1 MRFSEI
7 TLGNSAKQKMK
18 KLNWNNIRF
27 VLMLMAVVFLYAFGL
42 ERNKKRMVSAP
53 HIEFVGESRLFITED
68 SVNKLL
74 IENFGAEKTI
84 TKENLVLK
92 KLESVLINHPIIE
105 DAEVFVTTKGDLK
118 AQVKQKTPVARFY
131 NTESSFYIDYQGNTM
146 PLSNNFSAR
155 VPLVTAQITQE
166 NKEELTRLLRYIY
179 DDEFLKKNI
188 TGIEVQS
195 DKNILMK
202 NRNYNYSIDFGKPE
216 DIEQKFNNYKAF
228 FQKASQDSLI
238 EKYSRINLRF
248 TKQVVCTKN
257 E

>member
-1 MRFSEI
+1 
-7 TLGNSAKQKMK
+7 
-18 KLNWNNIRF
+18 
-27 VLMLMAVVFLYAFGL
+27 MLIAVVFLYAFGL
-42 ERNKKRMVSAP
+42 ERNKKRIVSAP
-53 HIEFVGESRLFITED
+53 EIEFVGESKLFITED

-74 IENFGAEKTI
+74 IENFGPEKTI
-84 TKENLVLK
+84 AKENLVLK

-105 DAEVFVTTKGDLK
+105 KAEVFVTTKGELK
-118 AQVKQKTPVARFY
+118 AQVKQKTPVARVY
-131 NTESSFYIDYQGNTM
+131 NNESSFYIDYQGNTM

-155 VPLVTAQITQE
+155 VPLVSAPTNPE
-166 NKEELTRLLRYIY
+166 NKEEFTRLLRYIH

-188 TGIEVQS
+188 TGIEVLS
-195 DKNILMK
+195 DESILLK
-202 NRNYNYSIDFGKPE
+202 NRNYNYSIDFGKPQ

-238 EKYSRINLRF
+238 EKYSKINLRF

>member
-1 MRFSEI
+1 
-7 TLGNSAKQKMK
+7 
-18 KLNWNNIRF
+18 
-27 VLMLMAVVFLYAFGL
+27 MLMALVFLYAFGL
-42 ERNKKRMVSAP
+42 ERNKKRIVSAP
-53 HIEFVGESRLFITED
+53 EIEFVGESKLFITED

-74 IENFGAEKTI
+74 IENFGPEKTI
-84 TKENLVLK
+84 AKENLVLK

-105 DAEVFVTTKGDLK
+105 KAEVFVTTKGELK
-118 AQVKQKTPVARFY
+118 AQVKQKTPVARVY
-131 NTESSFYIDYQGNTM
+131 NNESSFYIDYQGNTM

-155 VPLVTAQITQE
+155 VPLVSAPTNPE
-166 NKEELTRLLRYIY
+166 NKEEFTRLLRYIH

-188 TGIEVQS
+188 TGIEVLS
-195 DKNILMK
+195 DESILLK
-202 NRNYNYSIDFGKPE
+202 NRNYNYSIDFGKPQ

-238 EKYSRINLRF
+238 EKYSKINLRF

>member
-18 KLNWNNIRF
+18 KLNWNNIRL

-42 ERNKKRMVSAP
+42 ERNKKRIVSAP
-53 HIEFVGESRLFITED
+53 KIEFVGESRLFITED

-74 IENFGAEKTI
+74 IENFGPKKTI

-105 DAEVFVTTKGDLK
+105 QAEVFVTTKGELK
-118 AQVKQKTPVARFY
+118 AHVKQKTPVARVY
-131 NTESSFYIDYQGNTM
+131 DANRSFYIDYQGNTM

-155 VPLVTAQITQE
+155 VPLVSGSISSE
-166 NKEELTRLLRYIY
+166 NKKELTRLLRYIY
-179 DDEFLKKNI
+179 DDDFLKKNI
-188 TGIEVQS
+188 TGVEVLS
-195 DKNILMK
+195 DKNILLK
-202 NRNYNYSIDFGKPE
+202 NRNYNYSIDFGKP
-216 DIEQKFNNYKAF
+216 DGIEQKFNNYKAF

-248 TKQVVCTKN
+248 NKQVVCTKN
-257 E
+257 Q

>member
-1 MRFSEI
+1 
-7 TLGNSAKQKMK
+7 
-18 KLNWNNIRF
+18 
-27 VLMLMAVVFLYAFGL
+27 MALVFLYAFGL
-42 ERNKKRMVSAP
+42 ERNKKRIVSALE
-53 HIEFVGESRLFITED
+53 IEFVGESKLFITED

-74 IENFGAEKTI
+74 IENFGPEKTI
-84 TKENLVLK
+84 AKENLVLK

-105 DAEVFVTTKGDLK
+105 KAEVFVTTKGELK
-118 AQVKQKTPVARFY
+118 AQVKQKTPVARVY
-131 NTESSFYIDYQGNTM
+131 NNESSFYIDYQGNTM

-155 VPLVTAQITQE
+155 VPLVSAPTNPE
-166 NKEELTRLLRYIY
+166 NKEEFTRLLRYIY

-188 TGIEVQS
+188 TGIEVLS
-195 DKNILMK
+195 DESILLK
-202 NRNYNYSIDFGKPE
+202 NRNYNYSIDFGKPQ

-238 EKYSRINLRF
+238 EKYSKINLRF